1 MDVQALADGSAIS
14 FRGGACRTRTDHPL
28 LAKQVLYQMS

>member
-1 MDVQALADGSAIS
+1 MDVQALADGSAKAVG
-14 FRGGACRTRTDHPL
+14 GGACRDRTDHPL